1 MAGVKK
7 KAVREG
13 AGLVW
18 RRQRVLWLI
27 FFVSLFL
34 AFLGTRGM
42 VAHAGEAL
50 NHSLDSTPRL
60 VQGFD
65 ISAMAEL
72 ASQPEGYIGSG
83 MSAFADFPLV
93 FAIFM
98 LFVTGGV
105 LAVYERDQ
113 TLTFGPLFEACGEHF
128 WRFVRLAI
136 YFGIVLIPI
145 ALLAAGAHAW
155 HDHIDKEAVSPF
167 TAMHFYVA
175 AGLVLIF
182 LLMCV
187 RLWFDMAQVIA
198 VAEDERRMHVALRRA
213 ARLFC
218 ENFGSLF
225 WLFSCIEV
233 IAWIVFVIGLH
244 IWMMHLPPQATTA
257 AFWLGQFLILFWIA
271 TRLWQRAGETA
282 WYRKYLAERT
292 LRPTGLQSPGIASQA
307 AAPIMPSAEQPS

>member
-1 MAGVKK
+1 MAGVRK

-27 FFVSLFL
+27 FFVSLFF
-34 AFLGTRGM
+34 AFLATRGM

-50 NHSLDSTPRL
+50 NHSLDATPRL

-65 ISAMAEL
+65 ISAIVEL
-72 ASQPEGYIGSG
+72 STQPEDYLS
-83 MSAFADFPLV
+83 SAHAAFGGFPLV

-113 TLTFGPLFEACGEHF
+113 TLTFGSFFEACGEHF

-136 YFGIVLIPI
+136 YFAIVLIPI
-145 ALLAAGAHAW
+145 VLLAAGAHAW
-155 HDHIDKEAVSPF
+155 HDHIDKVSISPF
-167 TAMHFYVA
+167 TAMHFYIA

-182 LLMCV
+182 LLMCA

-218 ENFGSLF
+218 GNFGSLF
-225 WLFSCIEV
+225 WLFLSIEIV
-233 IAWIVFVIGLH
+233 AWIVFVIGLH
-244 IWMMHLPPQATTA
+244 IWMSHLPPQATTA

-271 TRLWQRAGETA
+271 TRLWQRASEST
-282 WYRKYLAERT
+282 WYRKYLVEHTA
-292 LRPTGLQSPGIASQA
+292 RPSGLPASGVA
-307 AAPIMPSAEQPS
+307 VATPTMSGAEQPS

>member
-1 MAGVKK
+1 MAGARK

-27 FFVSLFL
+27 FFVSLFF
-34 AFLGTRGM
+34 AFLATRGM
-42 VAHAGEAL
+42 VGHAGEAL
-50 NHSLDSTPRL
+50 NHSLEATPRL

-65 ISAMAEL
+65 ISAIVEL
-72 ASQPEGYIGSG
+72 STQPENYLSSG
-83 MSAFADFPLV
+83 HVAFGGFPLV
-93 FAIFM
+93 FAVFM

-113 TLTFGPLFEACGEHF
+113 TLSFGPFFEACGEHF

-136 YFGIVLIPI
+136 YFAIVLIPI

-155 HDHIDKEAVSPF
+155 HAHIDEVSISPF
-167 TAMHFYVA
+167 TSIHFFMA
-175 AGLVLIF
+175 AGLVLVF
-182 LLMCV
+182 LLMCA

-213 ARLFC
+213 ARLLC
-218 ENFGSLF
+218 GNFGSLF
-225 WLFSCIEV
+225 WLFLSIE
-233 IAWIVFVIGLH
+233 IAAWIVFAIGLH
-244 IWMMHLPPQATTA
+244 VWMSHLPPQATTA

-271 TRLWQRAGETA
+271 TRLWQRASETA
-282 WYRKYLAERT
+282 WYRKYLAENT
-292 LRPTGLQSPGIASQA
+292 ARPTGLPASGIAA
-307 AAPIMPSAEQPS
+307 AAPTMPGAAQQS

>member
-1 MAGVKK
+1 MAGAKK

-18 RRQRVLWLI
+18 RRQRVVWLI
-27 FFVSLFL
+27 FVVSLFF
-34 AFLGTRGM
+34 AFLATRGM
-42 VAHAGEAL
+42 VRHVGEAL
-50 NHSLDSTPRL
+50 NHSLDATPRL
-60 VQGFD
+60 VKSFD
-65 ISAMAEL
+65 VSAMMEL
-72 ASQPEGYIGSG
+72 TTQPEDYLSSG
-83 MSAFADFPLV
+83 NMGFGGFPLV

-113 TLTFGPLFEACGEHF
+113 TLPFGPFFEACGEHF

-136 YFGIVLIPI
+136 YFVIVLIPI

-155 HDHIDKEAVSPF
+155 HDHIDKVSISPF
-167 TAMHFYVA
+167 TAMHFYMA
-175 AGLVLIF
+175 AGVVLIF
-182 LLMCV
+182 LLVCA

-225 WLFSCIEV
+225 WLFLSIEIV
-233 IAWIVFVIGLH
+233 AWIVFAIGMH
-244 IWMMHLPPQATTA
+244 IWMSHLPPQATTA
-257 AFWLGQFLILFWIA
+257 AFWLGQFLILFWIG
-271 TRLWQRAGETA
+271 TRLWQRASETT
-282 WYRKYLAERT
+282 WYRKYSAEHAA
-292 LRPTGLQSPGIASQA
+292 RPTGLPSSGTGS
-307 AAPIMPSAEQPS
+307 AAPTMPGVAQPS